1 MASEEQQAANR
12 KLIELNLFNA
22 QGAAPQQAE
31 TDAFQCGMF
40 FKSSICTFRIGSL
53 LC

>member
-12 KLIELNLFNA
+12 KLIELNLFKA

-31 TDAFQCGMF
+31 TDAFQCGKFIDYLNLAM
-40 FKSSICTFRIGSL
+40 RIV